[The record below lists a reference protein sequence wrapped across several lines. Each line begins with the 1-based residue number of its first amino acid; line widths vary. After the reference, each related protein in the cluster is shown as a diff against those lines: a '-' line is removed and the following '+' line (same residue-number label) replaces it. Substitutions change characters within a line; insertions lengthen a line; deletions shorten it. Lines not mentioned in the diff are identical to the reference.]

1 MASMRMVPP
10 TDVAPASKKKAS
22 PKIDGG
28 PANFLKA
35 STRRNYGAS
44 PTNFL
49 NTAKKRSAGSAPS
62 EPVSP

>member
-1 MASMRMVPP
+1 MAKKPIAPP
-10 TDVAPASKKKAS
+10 KKVD
-22 PKIDGG
+22 PYGRG

-35 STRRNYGAS
+35 STKRNYGAS